1 MTDEERR
8 ARQVERIRAIQD
20 RWRRLVADV
29 GPDRLE
35 QPGAMGDWTFKDV
48 AAHLT
53 AWRRRTVRRLEA
65 AARGEPEPPAAWPAS
80 LGESEDDV
88 INAWIHQRTKD
99 RPAAELLAEA
109 DAVYDDFVA
118 AIEALPIETATDP
131 ERFDWMEGESIV
143 DGDFSGHL
151 DEHEPGVR
159 AWLADTHPEESG
171 NRVLN

>member
-8 ARQVERIRAIQD
+8 ARQIDRIRAIQE

-35 QPGAMGDWTFKDV
+35 EPGAMGDWTFKDV

-65 AARGEPEPPAAWPAS
+65 AARGEPEPASAWPAS
-80 LGESEDDV
+80 MGEAEDDV
-88 INAWIHQRTKD
+88 INGWIHEQTKD

-118 AIEALPIETATDP
+118 ALEALPIEMATDP
-131 ERFDWMEGESIV
+131 DRFAWMEGESIV
-143 DGDFSGHL
+143 DSDFSGHL
-151 DEHEPGVR
+151 GEHEPGVR
-159 AWLADTHPEESG
+159 EWLGRSAS
-171 NRVLN
+171 R